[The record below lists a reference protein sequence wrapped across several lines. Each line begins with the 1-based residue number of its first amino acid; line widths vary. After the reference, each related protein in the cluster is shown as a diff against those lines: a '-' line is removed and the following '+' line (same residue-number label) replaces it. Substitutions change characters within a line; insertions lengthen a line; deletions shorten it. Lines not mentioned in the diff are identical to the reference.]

1 MACKRCNSLGVLM
14 RVVDTLHGK
23 DFHAEQ
29 CDCEL
34 ERLNKAMTEPHILP
48 FAKKNNED
56 RKVLIHD
63 VCEAPPKSGYCS
75 KEGVESPE

>member
-1 MACKRCNSLGVLM
+1 M

-23 DFHAEQ
+23 DFYAEQ

-34 ERLNKAMTEPHILP
+34 EAQYE
-48 FAKKNNED
+48 ED

>member
-1 MACKRCNSLGVLM
+1 MACKRCNSLGILM

-23 DFHAEQ
+23 DFYAEQ

-34 ERLNKAMTEPHILP
+34 EAQYE
-48 FAKKNNED
+48 ED

-75 KEGVESPE
+75 KEGAKSPE

>member
-1 MACKRCNSLGVLM
+1 MTCERCNKLSDLI
-14 RVVDTLHGK
+14 RIVDTLHGK

-29 CDCEL
+29 CDCE
-34 ERLNKAMTEPHILP
+34 
-48 FAKKNNED
+48 ED

-75 KEGVESPE
+75 KEGTESPE

>member
-1 MACKRCNSLGVLM
+1 MTCKRCNNLGILM

-23 DFHAEQ
+23 DFEP
-29 CDCEL
+29 DMCECEM
-34 ERLNKAMTEPHILP
+34 ERQYQQQLDATK
-48 FAKKNNED
+48 D

-75 KEGVESPE
+75 KEGAESPDSK

>member
-1 MACKRCNSLGVLM
+1 MTCERCNKLGDLI
-14 RVVDTLHGK
+14 RIVDTLHGK

-34 ERLNKAMTEPHILP
+34 ERLNKAMTEAHILP
-48 FAKKNNED
+48 FAKKNNEN

-63 VCEAPPKSGYCS
+63 VCEAAPELRDCS
-75 KEGVESPE
+75 NGVRESPE

>member
-1 MACKRCNSLGVLM
+1 M
-14 RVVDTLHGK
+14 RVVETLHGK

-34 ERLNKAMTEPHILP
+34 EAQYE
-48 FAKKNNED
+48 ED